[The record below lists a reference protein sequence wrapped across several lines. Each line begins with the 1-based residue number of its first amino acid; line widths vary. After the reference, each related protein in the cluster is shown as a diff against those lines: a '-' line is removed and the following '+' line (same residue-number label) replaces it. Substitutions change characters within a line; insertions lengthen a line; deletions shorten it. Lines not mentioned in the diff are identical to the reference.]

1 MQPARNFRELE
12 VWQRAH
18 KLVLKVYRVT
28 VTFPTDERFGII
40 SQMRRAAA
48 SVAAN
53 IAEGFKRQSQSD
65 KIRFYNYS
73 ESSLEEVKYF
83 FILAQDLGYLTEME
97 EMMKDAEIVSRML
110 YRLIR
115 RVKGRR

>member
-18 KLVLKVYRVT
+18 NLVLKVYRVT

-83 FILAQDLGYLTEME
+83 LLLSRDLGYLTEMD
-97 EMMKDAEIVSRML
+97 EMMQDAEVVSKML
-110 YRLIR
+110 YKLVQK
-115 RVKGRR
+115 VKGRL